1 MLLPSHTGPAK
12 TRIPNMP
19 EGGEGCVFDVF
30 FLMFAFLL
38 FLPLP
43 VLVEMCVLI
52 YIDEK
57 LASR

>member
-1 MLLPSHTGPAK
+1 
-12 TRIPNMP
+12 MP